1 MSIMFILILDK
12 EQKYTTDDGGVF
24 LLPRFSASLSC
35 ERPAINIRPPS
46 GRFFICGHSPL
57 FLAGRVKRVSTIANC
72 ARTVTCCP

>member
-35 ERPAINIRPPS
+35 ERPAKRSSLFRDCSDYERNILPCAPEIMHRDYCRTNDYS
-46 GRFFICGHSPL
+46 LS
-57 FLAGRVKRVSTIANC
+57 FL
-72 ARTVTCCP
+72 